1 MGGEWQLDLSM
12 ANCYFIRPKGMQHC
26 YISFFML
33 LISNALLILARHR
46 SGYSVEHM
54 QTLASVVTPRERKML
69 GALFAVGTEG
79 SISSVMGNNTAGV
92 QRAPKLPDMSNQRNR
107 VNPYRSPQTWGRKP

>member
-54 QTLASVVTPRERKML
+54 QTLVSVVNSRERKML
-69 GALFAVGTEG
+69 GALLQWERRLVDP
-79 SISSVMGNNTAGV
+79 SSWAHDTAGV
-92 QRAPKLPDMSNQRNR
+92 KGAPKLS
-107 VNPYRSPQTWGRKP
+107 